1 MNLKAAISIF
11 AVLVS
16 FQLHSG
22 EADSKSYADL
32 DKNIVKAYNSNP
44 RNTAEVYANSII
56 ILEKASK
63 EENTNGTAWQLK
75 ARKLITVSCFYE
87 CTQAIDKK
95 LYKQAYIWAKRGEK
109 NGTTFGKIGDVPVK
123 NLYDY
128 LTFASK
134 ELQETPMVKNS
145 KPEELAMQS
154 GSFKDVKI
162 ESSLKSVVLRGA
174 ILRTQLQ
181 AGPDFL
187 MEGIGADLPVNVL

>member
-1 MNLKAAISIF
+1 MKTTQMINFKTVMSMLAL
-11 AVLVS
+11 LVS
-16 FQLHSG
+16 VSLYSG
-22 EADSKSYADL
+22 EADSKNYSDL

-44 RNTAEVYANSII
+44 RNTAEVYANSML

-109 NGTTFGKIGDVPVK
+109 NGTAFGKVGEVPVK

-128 LTFASK
+128 LTFATK

-145 KPEELAMQS
+145 SPDELALRELIS
-154 GSFKDVKI
+154 RGT
-162 ESSLKSVVLRGA
+162 VLMA
-174 ILRTQLQ
+174 QLQ
-181 AGPDFL
+181 NGSSFL
-187 MEGIGADLPVNVL
+187 IEGVSFVLPVRIL

>member
-1 MNLKAAISIF
+1 MKTTQMINLKTVMSMLAL
-11 AVLVS
+11 LVS
-16 FQLHSG
+16 VSLYSG
-22 EADSKSYADL
+22 EADSKNYSDL

-44 RNTAEVYANSII
+44 RNTAEVYANSML

-109 NGTTFGKIGDVPVK
+109 NGTAFGKVGEVPVK

-128 LTFASK
+128 LTFATK

-145 KPEELAMQS
+145 SPDELALRELIS
-154 GSFKDVKI
+154 RGT
-162 ESSLKSVVLRGA
+162 VLMA
-174 ILRTQLQ
+174 QLQ
-181 AGPDFL
+181 NGSSFL
-187 MEGIGADLPVNVL
+187 IEGVSFVLPVNIL

>member
-1 MNLKAAISIF
+1 MKTTQMINLKTVTSMLAL
-11 AVLVS
+11 LVS
-16 FQLHSG
+16 VSLYSG
-22 EADSKSYADL
+22 EADSKNYSDL

-44 RNTAEVYANSII
+44 RNTAEVYANSML

-109 NGTTFGKIGDVPVK
+109 NGTAFGKVGEVPVK

-128 LTFASK
+128 LTFATK

-145 KPEELAMQS
+145 SPDELALREIIS
-154 GSFKDVKI
+154 RGT
-162 ESSLKSVVLRGA
+162 VLMA
-174 ILRTQLQ
+174 QLQ
-181 AGPDFL
+181 NGSSFL
-187 MEGIGADLPVNVL
+187 IEGVSFVLPVRIL